1 MELSVVISTNSRAKS
16 LEILLVVIIGQD
28 NDTEQ
33 IIFILMDRGY
43 VDTTLRIVEACRNHL
58 KIKY

>member
-16 LEILLVVIIGQD
+16 LGSLLVVIIGQD

-33 IIFILMDRGY
+33 INFILMDRGY
-43 VDTTLRIVEACRNHL
+43 VDTTLGIVEAFRNHL